1 MKNVSKLLALLLAL
15 CLIVGCGATTSSVE
29 NTSAEESVAAAPPVE
44 ETPAEEVPAE
54 EPPAD
59 AQSAVEAPAPET
71 DVPTEEPANEG
82 FTPVAY
88 SFPLVEESQ
97 TLTYFTTISPNNT
110 SFMDNYS
117 VNESVKVLE
126 ELTGV
131 HIEYNCYIPEN
142 AQTQFNLQ
150 AAAGSLPDIILGAT
164 EYYSGGMDTAVDD
177 DILLNLADYLDYAP
191 NYSQILDLTPDMRSS
206 LSTEVGNLIGFY
218 AYSDPAIATPVS
230 ASMMIRGDWLEQVG
244 MEAPTTY
251 DELHDVLVA
260 FKNEMS
266 VEYPMIVTSY
276 LDDMGGSFAS
286 GYDIKAFFM
295 TSPGIQ
301 VPFYVIDGQVKCAIV
316 EDAFVDY
323 IKMIQGLV
331 AEGLV
336 DPNVESYSNERSYQ
350 DKVLA
355 GETGVFW
362 GFGIRDME
370 TLNSQMDGYLVAVP
384 AMRKTEDQTL
394 HFTTD
399 ASYEVRSA
407 VSLSANCSDI
417 ELACKWLDAHYTEEI
432 SMMAMYGVE
441 GVSYEMVDGKPQ
453 YTEMMLNPETEGMT
467 LNTQKSLFCLAEADN
482 VYYKYINTD
491 LDNYTE
497 DQIEALE
504 LVNSGNMDGEYVY
517 PSGAS
522 MTTEESETYTAL
534 IADLSTYMAEHVLK
548 FVVGVEPMDDYQAFI
563 ETLYEMGMQEAIDI
577 KQAAYDRY
585 VGA

>member
-1 MKNVSKLLALLLAL
+1 MKKMKKLLALLLAL
-15 CLIVGCGATTSSVE
+15 SLLAGCGAATSSVA
-29 NTSAEESVAAAPPVE
+29 SAPEEPPASVAAEQPAE
-44 ETPAEEVPAE
+44 ETPAEQPAEIPEETSAEEVSAAEPPAE
-54 EPPAD
+54 EV
-59 AQSAVEAPAPET
+59 Q
-71 DVPTEEPANEG
+71 EPEG
-82 FTPVAY
+82 FVPVEY
-88 SFPLVEESQ
+88 SFPLVEETE
-97 TLTYFTTISPNNT
+97 TLTYFATISPNNA
-110 SFMDNYS
+110 SFMEDYS
-117 VNESVKVLE
+117 TNESVKALE

-131 HIEYNCYIPEN
+131 HIDYSCYIPEN

-150 AAAGSLPDIILGAT
+150 AAAGTLPDIILGAT
-164 EYYSGGMDTAVDD
+164 EYYTGGMDTAVEDE
-177 DILLNLADYLDYAP
+177 ILINLADYLDLAP

-206 LSTEVGNLIGFY
+206 LTTEAGNLIGFY

-244 MEAPTTY
+244 MEAPSTY

-260 FKNEMS
+260 FKEQIG
-266 VEYPMIVTSY
+266 VEYPMLVTSY

-286 GYDIKAFFM
+286 GFDIKAFFM

-301 VPFYVIDGQVKCAIV
+301 VPFYVVDGQVKCAIV
-316 EDAFVDY
+316 EEAFVDY
-323 IKMIQGLV
+323 IKMIQDMV

-336 DPNVESYSNERSYQ
+336 DPNVESYSNEMSYQ

-394 HFTTD
+394 HFTSS

-407 VSLSANCSDI
+407 VSLSANCSNV

-441 GVSYEMVDGKPQ
+441 GVSYEMVDGKPA
-453 YTEMMLNPETEGMT
+453 YTEMMLNPEEEGMT
-467 LNTQKSLFCLAEADN
+467 LNTQKSLYCLAEADN
-482 VYYKYINTD
+482 IYYKSINTD
-491 LDNYTE
+491 LDNYSE
-497 DQIEALE
+497 AQIEALE
-504 LVNSGNMDGEYVY
+504 LVNSGNMDDEYVY

-522 MTTEESETYTAL
+522 MTTEESETYNAL

-548 FVVGVEPMDDYQAFI
+548 FVVGVEPMSDYQAFI
-563 ETLYEMGMQEAIDI
+563 DTLFEMGMQDAIDI